1 MKKDIDVSFVMT
13 VYNKEYYLP
22 AVLKALLNQD
32 GLENPEFIFVDD
44 LSTDKS
50 VEIITRVKCF

>member
-22 AVLKALLNQD
+22 SVLKALLGQT
-32 GLENPEFIFVDD
+32 GLENPEFIFIDD

-50 VEIITRVKCF
+50 VRIYEKCS